1 MQRFTRFPRSP
12 GRISGFSYL
21 LHAEKNPPAT
31 VNKKKKTMFK
41 KVVTHV
47 LLPFKERIQA
57 SCPPLLPYLADELD
71 PLHLVRCLL
80 EARDPRRL
88 LLAVLSLQQ
97 QIEDAIVEQPN
108 ADAVRD
114 ASLWMQINSRI
125 LKDDGHG
132 IDGDLKFRRGIR

>member
-1 MQRFTRFPRSP
+1 
-12 GRISGFSYL
+12 
-21 LHAEKNPPAT
+21 
-31 VNKKKKTMFK
+31 MFK

-57 SCPPLLPYLADELD
+57 SCPPLLNCLADELD